1 VAKQQGM
8 TMSRSGAAGPRGI
21 GTAVAFDW
29 AIAAELAL
37 YAVVIA
43 LGVGPGA
50 DIARQFAPRGGVA
63 LVLAAL
69 AALLAG
75 APLFALGEALRR
87 GRELA
92 RRLQILFNAALF
104 VAGLILL
111 PEGISGL
118 ARTRRFGGLTPPLYM
133 IALSGVILW
142 QLTRP
147 QTHAWFGTVS
157 SGEARRRHGGARWL
171 LPTVLIAIV
180 GGTSVT
186 FDSLY

>member
-1 VAKQQGM
+1 
-8 TMSRSGAAGPRGI
+8 MSRGTAANPRGI

-50 DIARQFAPRGGVA
+50 DIARQLAPRGGVA
-63 LVLAAL
+63 LAGATL

-75 APLFALGEALRR
+75 APLVALGEALRR
-87 GRELA
+87 GREIA
-92 RRLQILFNAALF
+92 RRLQLLFNAALF

-111 PEGISGL
+111 PAGISRL
-118 ARTRRFGGLTPPLYM
+118 VRTRRFGGLTPPLYM

-147 QTHAWFGTVS
+147 QTREWFGAVVS
-157 SGEARRRHGGARWL
+157 AEARRRHGGARWL
-171 LPTVLIAIV
+171 LPTVLVAIV
-180 GGTSVT
+180 GGASVT

>member
-1 VAKQQGM
+1 
-8 TMSRSGAAGPRGI
+8 MSKGAAANPRGI
-21 GTAVAFDW
+21 GTVVAVDW

-50 DIARQFAPRGGVA
+50 DIARQFAPQGGVA
-63 LVLAAL
+63 LVMAALAAL
-69 AALLAG
+69 AAG
-75 APLFALGEALRR
+75 VPLFVLGEALRR

-92 RRLQILFNAALF
+92 RRLQLLFNAALF

-111 PEGISGL
+111 PEGISRL
-118 ARTRRFGGLTPPLYM
+118 VRTRRFGGLTPPLYM
-133 IALSGVILW
+133 IVLSGVILW

-147 QTHAWFGTVS
+147 QTRAWFGAVS
-157 SGEARRRHGGARWL
+157 SEEARRRHGGARWL
-171 LPTVLIAIV
+171 LPTVLVAIV
-180 GGTSVT
+180 GGASVT